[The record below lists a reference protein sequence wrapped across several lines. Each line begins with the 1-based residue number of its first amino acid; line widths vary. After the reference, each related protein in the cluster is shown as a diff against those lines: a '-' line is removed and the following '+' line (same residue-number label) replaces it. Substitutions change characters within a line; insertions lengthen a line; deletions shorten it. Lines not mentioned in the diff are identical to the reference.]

1 MTCDDPELPGE
12 SNLALLAAEALCRY
26 TGERRGAHIHVSKNI
41 PVAAGLG
48 GGSADAAA
56 ALRALNRL
64 WETCLTDIQLQ
75 VIAAGIGSD
84 VPFLV
89 NGGTALVAGQGRGCK
104 AAAKRKPRLAAVGVT
119 GKPDRGQ
126 NGNDVLPHWTRLCTR
141 AACCPTNLPVESS
154 AAVTYRRSFSSTYS
168 GPLCAMCSRAGRSL
182 TTGSCRL
189 AQGRYSS
196 AAPDPPCSLCRR
208 AERSAWHGS
217 CYSNNGGSG
226 LSSPGHGGRTQPL
239 HRDPVPELITL
250 AAGAITG
257 AIIGLVFITHAA
269 LLLVWDPPPRLA
281 QRASTTGAAGLLMM
295 ASFAAFVVWQFIGV
309 AAAVFFEFTY
319 DQYPTR
325 FRPFR
330 ALCTFLLSCFSLRC
344 WPCRQSF
351 SCGAEPGTSPLS
363 TFYLSACSAF

>member
-12 SNLALLAAEALCRY
+12 SNLALLAAEALCHY
-26 TGERRGAHIHVSKNI
+26 IGERRGAHIHVSKNI

-64 WETCLTDIQLQ
+64 WVTGLSDSQLQ
-75 VIAAGIGSD
+75 EIAAGVGSD

-89 NGGTALVAGQGRGCK
+89 NGGTALLQGRGQDV
-104 AAAKRKPRLAAVGVT
+104 KPLPNANLDWLLLASPAT
-119 GKPDRGQ
+119 PIEGKTALMFSRMDPSMY
-126 NGNDVLPHWTRLCTR
+126 NS

-168 GPLCAMCSRAGRSL
+168 GPSCAMCSRAGRSL
-182 TTGSCRL
+182 TTGSCHL

-208 AERSAWHGS
+208 AERSAWRGS
-217 CYSNNGGSG
+217 CCSNNGGSG

-239 HRDPVPELITL
+239 HRDPVPELLTL

-257 AIIGLVFITHAA
+257 AIMGLVFINHAA
-269 LLLVWDPPPRLA
+269 LLLVWDP
-281 QRASTTGAAGLLMM
+281 AAPACPARQYHGRRRSANDGELRRVRCM
-295 ASFAAFVVWQFIGV
+295 AIYRCRRGSL
-309 AAAVFFEFTY
+309 
-319 DQYPTR
+319 
-325 FRPFR
+325 FRIYVRTVSELDPGR
-330 ALCTFLLSCFSLRC
+330 SERYVPSCGPVSSLRC
-344 WPCRQSF
+344 WPCRQSS

-363 TFYLSACSAF
+363 TL